1 MTESAQQSISLVILD
16 SDRRI
21 LVDRSGAV
29 PALPCVDI
37 PRFTRLAYSLTIA
50 AREKYG
56 LELFVITTTAANTES
71 LPADG
76 NPASLVS
83 VCRLQSEPT
92 LLPGRLEWLD
102 PAKVESETLQKDG
115 QLISRAFE
123 EQDLYER
130 GIKPSSFGQY
140 AALDDLRLW
149 YAPHLAKLGV
159 RESSIQQWNG
169 DPWFALFRI
178 AVEPV
183 GEAKPET
190 PKALWFKAVG
200 EPNTREFAV
209 TQLLAREC
217 PWWFSTVVATKPEV
231 NGWLAEEVD
240 GHELD
245 LEPDGRP
252 WALTARVLAK
262 IQTLFINREDE
273 LIDLGCED
281 WRIPR
286 ILERIDPFF
295 ESMIEIMA
303 RQTQLQPAALSPDEV
318 RHVAQQCRDLC
329 RQVEDIDIPYSLA
342 HGDFSPH
349 NVIVHNTWPVMIDWA
364 EAYVTFPFIS
374 WEFFWNRT
382 IKDHPEYAEW
392 RERMHRNY
400 AYRSWTSILGRN
412 RVDEG
417 LRYSPAMAV
426 LVHALQGSE
435 DTIHG
440 AADPSLDKMR
450 RSLVRRLQR
459 ELELLQPVGAL

>member
-1 MTESAQQSISLVILD
+1 V
-16 SDRRI
+16 
-21 LVDRSGAV
+21 
-29 PALPCVDI
+29 
-37 PRFTRLAYSLTIA
+37 
-50 AREKYG
+50 
-56 LELFVITTTAANTES
+56 
-71 LPADG
+71 
-76 NPASLVS
+76 
-83 VCRLQSEPT
+83 
-92 LLPGRLEWLD
+92 
-102 PAKVESETLQKDG
+102 
-115 QLISRAFE
+115 
-123 EQDLYER
+123 
-130 GIKPSSFGQY
+130 
-140 AALDDLRLW
+140 
-149 YAPHLAKLGV
+149 
-159 RESSIQQWNG
+159 
-169 DPWFALFRI
+169 
-178 AVEPV
+178 
-183 GEAKPET
+183 
-190 PKALWFKAVG
+190 
-200 EPNTREFAV
+200 FAV

-273 LIDLGCED
+273 LLDLGCED

-303 RQTQLQPAALSPDEV
+303 RQMQSQSAALTASEV
-318 RHVAQQCRDLC
+318 QHVAQQCRDLC
-329 RQVEDIDIPYSLA
+329 REVEDIDIPYSLA

-374 WEFFWNRT
+374 WEFFWNRMS
-382 IKDHPEYAEW
+382 KDHPEHAEW

-435 DTIHG
+435 DTISG
-440 AADPSLDKMR
+440 KPDPSLDKIR
-450 RSLVRRLQR
+450 RSLVRRLHR